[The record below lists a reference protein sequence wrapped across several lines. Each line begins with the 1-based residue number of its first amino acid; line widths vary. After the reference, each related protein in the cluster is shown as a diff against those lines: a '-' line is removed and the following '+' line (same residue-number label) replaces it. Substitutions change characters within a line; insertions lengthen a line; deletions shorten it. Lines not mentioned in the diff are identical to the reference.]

1 MKEAIRGSTALPA
14 AVRMVLGFWH
24 ATDYAR
30 RMRGM
35 ALEPRRGMVYRM
47 GVVKANNNE
56 AMQMVKTLLRDRS
69 GLLVDVTMTDVLRN
83 GPGRE
88 HEAWLALAALQA
100 TSGRAAFRQTTAHA
114 LSAPTAQPTA
124 QPSGRHR

>member
-1 MKEAIRGSTALPA
+1 
-14 AVRMVLGFWH
+14 
-24 ATDYAR
+24 
-30 RMRGM
+30 
-35 ALEPRRGMVYRM
+35 M

-88 HEAWLALAALQA
+88 HEAWLALAVQQA
-100 TSGRAAFRQTTAHA
+100 AVGRAAFSKTNANGLYARRAQLPPILQSLGDQEMQTGRAFCR
-114 LSAPTAQPTA
+114 AQGC
-124 QPSGRHR
+124 QFVVI

>member
-69 GLLVDVTMTDVLRN
+69 GLLVAVTMTDVLRT

-88 HEAWLALAALQA
+88 HEAWLALAVQQPAV
-100 TSGRAAFRQTTAHA
+100 GRRAFRKTNANGT
-114 LSAPTAQPTA
+114 SPRP
-124 QPSGRHR
+124 PPPPPKP

>member
-88 HEAWLALAALQA
+88 HEAWLAQI
-100 TSGRAAFRQTTAHA
+100 GRASCRERVCQYV
-114 LSAPTAQPTA
+114 
-124 QPSGRHR
+124 